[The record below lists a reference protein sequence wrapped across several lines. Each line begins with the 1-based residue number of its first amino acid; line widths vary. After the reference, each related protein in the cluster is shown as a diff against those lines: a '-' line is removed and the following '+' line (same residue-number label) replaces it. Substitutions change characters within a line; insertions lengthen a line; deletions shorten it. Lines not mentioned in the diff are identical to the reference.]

1 MRIKLRNPI
10 LSLTEDDRYQEY
22 LQDRLTGNNIIQVR
36 SIIVEDSPLVRTAV
50 VTRTY
55 IKNPS
60 EHRAA
65 WLVAGAASV
74 ILSVVPPTLIH
85 KIPALE
91 FEIPNPMVLVN
102 REPEIVTLDIPIP
115 ITRQVPTEVEV
126 PVEVS
131 KDFEIQSRNQSGEF
145 QADPIAVEQTA
156 QFIEQIV
163 TDGGKID
170 STEVRS
176 SASDEWGPL
185 SSSLGVTNQGNLNT
199 AQERAEA
206 VVSSMTLATSTRGN
220 NLGQIQ
226 IISGED
232 LWTPQEIEDLQ
243 ALSIGLGFDSA
254 QNLFEAYK
262 LDRNA
267 VPTGLADYLDVKL
280 GEKRGTNITINYTTS
295 EMEKKTVL
303 VSVPDTRIVSIDIP
317 VQPKHDPFDLRIFPI
332 LIPPLGRR
340 EEERETLFPQSHE
353 EDLEDQAIIKLFP
366 EAKTLTGKLR
376 EDSWRD
382 TRKYDYLLKNDRIKY
397 IHRFDYKDKSGNTQ
411 TLRIA
416 FVDHVPSAD
425 ALLAAVKVAQ
435 EAAQVQGGKI
445 GKKLDLIALYPDARS
460 DFNNPDELALGI
472 DQKLPRGVL
481 GLAIPAIGLVEAH
494 YNPHASYEELTSSG
508 DLVHTLR
515 HEILGHFTDLDDKQP
530 ALHRV
535 HNIPNGYSLSTPWK
549 IILSD
554 LYRHHLR
561 LELLGAPKTFDI
573 VRSVDGQQPGVKNT
587 NEGELFERSVVEQVP
602 DDGSVVSVNLRR
614 FTDSYAET
622 DALEYW
628 AQSVAYALA
637 ETSIDPSTTYGSSL
651 LPTEVSSRLGGYR
664 PDRRVIEIVHKTLGT
679 MANRDGV
686 AFPLDFQP
694 RPDFQ
699 HIGGVESDPEFQA
712 IVDEAK
718 GRVLPKNSDLINVV
732 TSVRPLK
739 PIGKPNE
746 LESTPQSVEPPLPMT
761 NTRMSR

>member
-91 FEIPNPMVLVN
+91 FKIPNPMVLVN

-303 VSVPDTRIVSIDIP
+303 LVPDTRIVSIDIP

-340 EEERETLFPQSHE
+340 EEERE
-353 EDLEDQAIIKLFP
+353 
-366 EAKTLTGKLR
+366 
-376 EDSWRD
+376 
-382 TRKYDYLLKNDRIKY
+382 
-397 IHRFDYKDKSGNTQ
+397 
-411 TLRIA
+411 
-416 FVDHVPSAD
+416 
-425 ALLAAVKVAQ
+425 
-435 EAAQVQGGKI
+435 
-445 GKKLDLIALYPDARS
+445 
-460 DFNNPDELALGI
+460 
-472 DQKLPRGVL
+472 
-481 GLAIPAIGLVEAH
+481 
-494 YNPHASYEELTSSG
+494 
-508 DLVHTLR
+508 
-515 HEILGHFTDLDDKQP
+515 
-530 ALHRV
+530 
-535 HNIPNGYSLSTPWK
+535 
-549 IILSD
+549 
-554 LYRHHLR
+554 
-561 LELLGAPKTFDI
+561 
-573 VRSVDGQQPGVKNT
+573 
-587 NEGELFERSVVEQVP
+587 
-602 DDGSVVSVNLRR
+602 
-614 FTDSYAET
+614 
-622 DALEYW
+622 
-628 AQSVAYALA
+628 
-637 ETSIDPSTTYGSSL
+637 
-651 LPTEVSSRLGGYR
+651 
-664 PDRRVIEIVHKTLGT
+664 
-679 MANRDGV
+679 
-686 AFPLDFQP
+686 
-694 RPDFQ
+694 
-699 HIGGVESDPEFQA
+699 
-712 IVDEAK
+712 
-718 GRVLPKNSDLINVV
+718 KNS
-732 TSVRPLK
+732 SPK
-739 PIGKPNE
+739 
-746 LESTPQSVEPPLPMT
+746 S
-761 NTRMSR
+761 